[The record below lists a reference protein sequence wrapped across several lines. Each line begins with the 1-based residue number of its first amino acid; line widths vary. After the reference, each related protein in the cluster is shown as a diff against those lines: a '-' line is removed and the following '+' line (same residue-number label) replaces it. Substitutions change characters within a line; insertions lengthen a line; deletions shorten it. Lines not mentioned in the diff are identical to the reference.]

1 MHRYLVLCL
10 ALLCLQAGRLA
21 AQCSSA
27 PASLSATCNLL
38 QTDLDNF
45 NATLAT
51 GWNGVKSPVAFGTEV
66 TTADCNRGPATLLAS
81 GTFAQVL
88 AQLNA
93 FALLGVQSVTTCI
106 GFPLLYQPFYQYNG
120 DPQDYAQVVAFY
132 QNFVSEAHK
141 RGLKVVIEASVLFP
155 SVATDLPL
163 TQYYATLSQAQAT
176 AGWGQNALTIAQ
188 QVQPDW
194 LDLCSEPDTQSAL
207 LGLSAEYTAQEFA
220 TGIATI
226 TSQLRAAGINGK
238 PLIGAG
244 IGNWQINGSAYLQAL
259 LGAGTDYIDLHV
271 YSANLNLLPLMVTYL
286 DAARAAG
293 KRVAIS
299 EAWLKKVTDAQM
311 QGSEFAIIQALSG
324 DPYDNFSFW
333 EPLDSEVLGELVKL
347 AYWKNLDYLSPF
359 AFDWFFAYLD
369 YNQFGS
375 ATSAQQTTAIN
386 AAASAAMREGQLGA
400 VGQAY
405 AAAIGPVNRPVTVSA
420 ASGTAPVAPGSIV
433 SIYAN
438 SSNLAAS
445 AASAASLPLPYT
457 LGGASVT
464 ITGNTGVQ
472 AAMPLFYAGP
482 QQINAQVPDGVNP
495 GLAVLTVAATSG
507 GVQSAVILATV
518 APGLISANGDG
529 KGAPAAQVVT
539 NHADGTQTSGYA
551 FSYPCTPGTCTTAP
565 IKLGAPGDQTALVLY
580 GTGFRNR
587 AALSDVAV
595 RIGSQTLP
603 AAYAGAAPTFA
614 GLDQV
619 NVLLPNSLAGTGT
632 VNLIVTVAGMVS
644 NALTVAFQ

>member
-1 MHRYLVLCL
+1 MKRYLVLCL
-10 ALLCLQAGRLA
+10 VLLSLHAGRLA

-27 PASLSATCNLL
+27 PASLTATCSQI
-38 QTDLDNF
+38 QTELDNF
-45 NATLAT
+45 NATLAA
-51 GWNGVKSPVAFGTEV
+51 GWNGVKTPVAFGTEL
-66 TTADCNRGPATLLAS
+66 TTADCNRGPATLLAP

-88 AQLNA
+88 TQLNA
-93 FALLGVQSVTTCI
+93 FALVGVQSVTTCI
-106 GFPLLYQPFYQYNG
+106 GFPILYQPFYQYNG
-120 DPQDYAQVVAFY
+120 DPQDYVQVVAFY

-163 TQYYATLSQAQAT
+163 TQYYATLSQAQVT

-194 LDLCSEPDTQSAL
+194 LNLCSEPDTQAAL

-220 TGIATI
+220 GAIATI
-226 TSQLRAAGINGK
+226 TSLLRAAGIGGK

-244 IGNWQINGSAYLQAL
+244 IGNWQNNGSAYLQAL

-271 YSANLNLLPLMVTYL
+271 YSANLNLLPLTVTYL

-333 EPLDSEVLGELVKL
+333 EPLDSEFLGELVKL
-347 AYWKNLDYLSPF
+347 SYWKNLDYLSPF
-359 AFDWFFAYLD
+359 SFDWFFAYLD
-369 YNQFGS
+369 YNQYGN
-375 ATSAQQTTAIN
+375 ATTAQQTTAIN
-386 AAASAAMREGQLGA
+386 AAASAAMRAGQLSA

-405 AAAIGPVNRPVTVSA
+405 AAAIGPVRWPVTVSA

-433 SIYAN
+433 SIYGN
-438 SSNLAAS
+438 GNNLAAIG
-445 AASAASLPLPYT
+445 ASAASLPLPYS
-457 LGGASVT
+457 LGGASVS
-464 ITGNTGVQ
+464 ITGNTGTQ
-472 AAMPLFYAGP
+472 AEMPLFYAGP
-482 QQINAQVPDGVNP
+482 QQINAQVPDGVNAGP
-495 GLAVLTVAATSG
+495 AVLTIAAASG
-507 GVQSAVILATV
+507 GVQSTVMLAAV
-518 APGLISANGDG
+518 APGLFSANGDG
-529 KGAPAAQVVT
+529 KGPAAAEVVT
-539 NHADGTQTSGYA
+539 NHADGTQTIGY
-551 FSYPCTPGTCTTAP
+551 SYNYPCAPGTCATAP

-580 GTGFRNR
+580 GTGIRNR
-587 AALSDVAV
+587 AALSDVTV
-595 RIGSQTLP
+595 GIGSQTLT
-603 AAYAGAAPTFA
+603 AAYAGAAPTYV

-619 NVLLPNSLAGTGT
+619 NVTLPNGLAGTGT
-632 VNLIVTVAGMVS
+632 VNLIVSVAGIAS

>member
-1 MHRYLVLCL
+1 MFSVSCCYACTP
-10 ALLCLQAGRLA
+10 AELA

-27 PASLSATCNLL
+27 PASLSATCNQL
-38 QTDLDNF
+38 QGELDNF
-45 NATLAT
+45 NTTVTA
-51 GWNGVKSPVAFGTEV
+51 GWNGVKTPVAFGIEL
-66 TTADCNRGPATLLAS
+66 TTADCNRGPATLLAP

-88 AQLNA
+88 TQLNA
-93 FALLGVQSVTTCI
+93 FALVGVQSVTTCI
-106 GFPLLYQPFYQYNG
+106 GFPILYQPFYQYNG
-120 DPQDYAQVVAFY
+120 DPQDYVQVVAFY

-163 TQYYATLSQAQAT
+163 TQYYATLSQAQVT

-194 LDLCSEPDTQSAL
+194 LNLCSEPDTQAAL

-220 TGIATI
+220 GAIATI
-226 TSQLRAAGINGK
+226 TSLLRAAGIGGK

-244 IGNWQINGSAYLQAL
+244 IGNWQNNGSAYLQAL

-271 YSANLNLLPLMVTYL
+271 YSANLNLLPLTVTYL

-333 EPLDSEVLGELVKL
+333 EPLDSEFLGELVKL

-359 AFDWFFAYLD
+359 SFDWFFAYLD
-369 YNQFGS
+369 YNQYGN
-375 ATSAQQTTAIN
+375 ATTAQQTTAIN
-386 AAASAAMREGQLGA
+386 AAASAAMRAGQLSA

-405 AAAIGPVNRPVTVSA
+405 AAAIGPVNWPVTVSA

-433 SIYAN
+433 SIYGN
-438 SSNLAAS
+438 GNNLAAI

-457 LGGASVT
+457 LGGASVS
-464 ITGNTGVQ
+464 ITGNTGAQ

-482 QQINAQVPDGVNP
+482 QQINAQVPDGVN
-495 GLAVLTVAATSG
+495 
-507 GVQSAVILATV
+507 
-518 APGLISANGDG
+518 
-529 KGAPAAQVVT
+529 
-539 NHADGTQTSGYA
+539 
-551 FSYPCTPGTCTTAP
+551 
-565 IKLGAPGDQTALVLY
+565 
-580 GTGFRNR
+580 
-587 AALSDVAV
+587 
-595 RIGSQTLP
+595 
-603 AAYAGAAPTFA
+603 AGRR
-614 GLDQV
+614 
-619 NVLLPNSLAGTGT
+619 S
-632 VNLIVTVAGMVS
+632 
-644 NALTVAFQ
+644 